1 MTDLNALRHWGC
13 AVLNWDEGVTELDPV
28 PGDASFRRYF
38 RLLGPGGRAILC
50 DAPPAREKN
59 AEFVAVAALF
69 DTAGVRVPRVHGVD
83 LERGWLCLEDLGDQL
98 LLPLLSDTTADAY
111 YEEALGMLRMLAAVP
126 DAAAELAPYSH
137 ALLMQEL
144 ELFPE
149 WFCHRLLAMPLDAD
163 ARRILDDLF
172 AVLCER
178 ALGQLQVAV
187 HRDFHAR
194 NLMVVDSGEGEGEGD
209 SEGDKMERGHLAA
222 IDFQDAVFGPVC
234 YDPVSLLRDCYLRW
248 PSERVRA
255 WALFHRDTL
264 LADGLNVPREDAAF
278 LRDFDYMGLQR
289 HIKVLGIFARLWM
302 RDGKDA
308 YLRDLPR
315 VMGYV
320 RDVLALYAD
329 EPAVVAFARWFDAA
343 ALPLAQQ
350 QIWYRPS

>member
-1 MTDLNALRHWGC
+1 MTDLNALHRWGC
-13 AVLNWDEGVTELDPV
+13 AVLNWDEKTTELDPV

-38 RLLGPGGRAILC
+38 RLHGPRGRAVLC

-59 AEFVAVAALF
+59 AEFVSVAALF
-69 DTAGVRVPRVHGVD
+69 DAAGVRVPCVHGVD

-98 LLPLLSDTTADAY
+98 LLPLLSDTSADAY
-111 YEEALGMLRMLAAVP
+111 YGEALGMLRLLAAVP

-149 WFCHRLLAMPLDAD
+149 WFCRGLLAMPLDAE

-194 NLMVVDSGEGEGEGD
+194 NLMVLGSGDSEDDDD
-209 SEGDKMERGHLAA
+209 SEGDNMARGRLAA

-255 WALFHRDTL
+255 WALLHRDAL
-264 LADGLNVPREDAAF
+264 LADGLNVAREDEAF

-308 YLRDLPR
+308 YLHDLPR
-315 VMGYV
+315 VIGYV
-320 RDVLALYAD
+320 RDVLALYPD
-329 EPAVVAFARWFDAA
+329 EPALAAFARWFDAA

-350 QIWYRPS
+350 QTWYRPS